1 MCAALRLC
9 RKAACQSGVVIR
21 RRNEGAWLVF
31 NSVVWIAGFADEGW
45 LMALNAQHQ
54 RAHALSVSVI
64 PAVGGGD
71 P

>member
-1 MCAALRLC
+1 M
-9 RKAACQSGVVIR
+9 VIR